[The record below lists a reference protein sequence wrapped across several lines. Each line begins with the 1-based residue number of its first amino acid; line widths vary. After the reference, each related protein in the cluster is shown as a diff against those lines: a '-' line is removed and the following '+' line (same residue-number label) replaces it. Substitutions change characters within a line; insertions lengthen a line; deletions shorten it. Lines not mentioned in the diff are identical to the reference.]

1 MLLPHSHS
9 SPMGIGTK
17 NLKAQKKLSKVV
29 SPRAHFILKLHVHAI
44 ITEED
49 SDIVQWSF
57 DGSTFT
63 VKQPEMFEKCILP
76 KLCSHKTY
84 SSFERQ
90 MHFYRYVI
98 VLLFFFILRA

>member
-29 SPRAHFILKLHVHAI
+29 SPRAHFILKLHAI

-49 SDIVQWSF
+49 GDIVQWSF

-90 MHFYRYVI
+90 MHFYKYVI
-98 VLLFFFILRA
+98 VLLIFFILRA